1 MSGAILPTDLTAP
14 LHIHWTDL
22 DAAGPAEA
30 LAARVSSDE
39 RARADRFAT
48 PVLRAR
54 HLAAHAWMRE
64 RLAEATDR
72 PPLDLAF
79 DTGLFGKPVLRGAP
93 AVAFNLSH
101 SAQLA
106 VLATAPS
113 GDIGVDIERLQ
124 PMADMDLLAAHH
136 FTAAEQAELAALPAG
151 ARTRAFLL
159 GWTRKEACMKAAGCG
174 LQVEPSG
181 IETGLSSAPR
191 RVSFD
196 TPQGCFTAEV
206 RSFAERDDA
215 IVSWAWG

>member
-1 MSGAILPTDLTAP
+1 MSGASLPPDLTAP

-22 DAAGPAEA
+22 DTAGPVEA
-30 LAARVSSDE
+30 LAIRVSADE

-54 HLAAHAWMRE
+54 HLAAHAWMRD
-64 RLAEATDR
+64 RLAEATGR
-72 PPLDLAF
+72 APLDLAF
-79 DTGLFGKPVLRGAP
+79 DTGPFGKPVLRGAP
-93 AVAFNLSH
+93 VVAFNLSH
-101 SAQLA
+101 SAHLA

-113 GDIGVDIERLQ
+113 GDIGVDIEQLQ

-136 FTAAEQAELAALPAG
+136 FTAAEQAELAALPAA

-174 LQVEPSG
+174 LQVEPSA
-181 IETGLSSAPR
+181 IETGLSATPR
-191 RVSFD
+191 RVTFD
-196 TPQGCFTAEV
+196 TPDGRFTAEV
-206 RSFAERDDA
+206 RSLADRDDA

>member
-1 MSGAILPTDLTAP
+1 MSGAPLPPDLTAP
-14 LHIHWTDL
+14 LHLHWTDL

-30 LAARVSSDE
+30 LAARVSADE

-72 PPLDLAF
+72 RPLDLAF
-79 DTGLFGKPVLRGAP
+79 DTGPFGKPVLRGAP
-93 AVAFNLSH
+93 AVSFNLSH
-101 SAQLA
+101 SAHLA

-113 GDIGVDIERLQ
+113 GDIGVDIEQLQ

-136 FTAAEQAELAALPAG
+136 FTAAEQAELAALPAA

-174 LQVEPSG
+174 LQVEPSA
-181 IETGLSSAPR
+181 IETGLSATPR

-196 TPQGCFTAEV
+196 TPDGPFTCEV
-206 RSFAERDDA
+206 RSLADRGDA
-215 IVSWAWG
+215 IVSWARG

>member
-1 MSGAILPTDLTAP
+1 MSGGNLPPDLTAP

-22 DAAGPAEA
+22 DAAGPADA
-30 LAARVSSDE
+30 LAARVSPDQ
-39 RARADRFAT
+39 RNRADRFAT

-64 RLAEATDR
+64 RLAAATGR

-79 DTGLFGKPVLRGAP
+79 DTGRFGKPVLRGAP

-101 SAQLA
+101 SAHLA

-113 GDIGVDIERLQ
+113 GNIGVDIEQLQ
-124 PMADMDLLAAHH
+124 PMVDMDLLAAHH
-136 FTAAEQAELAALPAG
+136 FTAAERAELAALPAA

-174 LQVEPSG
+174 LQVEPSA
-181 IETGLSSAPR
+181 IETGLSATPR
-191 RVSFD
+191 RVAFD
-196 TPQGCFTAEV
+196 TPDGPFACEV
-206 RSFAERDDA
+206 RSFADRGDA

>member
-1 MSGAILPTDLTAP
+1 MSGASLPPDLTAP
-14 LHIHWTDL
+14 LRIHCTDL
-22 DAAGPAEA
+22 DAAGPVGA
-30 LAARVSSDE
+30 LAARVSPDQ

-64 RLAEATDR
+64 RLAEATGR

-79 DTGLFGKPVLRGAP
+79 DTGPFGKPVLRGAP

-101 SAQLA
+101 SAHLA

-113 GDIGVDIERLQ
+113 GDIGVDIEQLQ

-136 FTAAEQAELAALPAG
+136 FTAAEQAELAALPAA

-174 LQVEPSG
+174 LQVEPSA
-181 IETGLSSAPR
+181 IETGLSDTLR
-191 RVSFD
+191 RVSFA
-196 TPQGCFTAEV
+196 TPDGRFACEV
-206 RSFAERDDA
+206 RSFADRADA